1 MKTLCALVLTLFLA
15 TSAQAAYVPVDV
27 RYATTGS
34 AGNWTLDFT
43 FHNNLINSQNAPGDF
58 IFYKL
63 GLSLPGT
70 SIVDSPLKYNVTGP
84 ENGYNHVWT
93 FNNYANDGNPPG
105 AVKQIVPLFAQTELS
120 GFIVHSAE
128 ILPPSVASFFMTG
141 SAQPDNGR
149 WGFHSGGMY
158 TGGVVP
164 GTRGG
169 QLRPMFEGIANGTL
183 TLAPVGL
190 TPVPL
195 PPSVILF
202 GAGLLALFVIL
213 GNRRRAASGSRA
225 GMAC

>member
-15 TSAQAAYVPVDV
+15 TSAHAAYVPVDV

-34 AGNWTLDFT
+34 AGDWTMDVT
-43 FHNNLINSQNAPGDF
+43 FHNKLINSGNAPGDF

-70 SIVDSPLKYNVTGP
+70 TIADSPLKYTPSAAQG
-84 ENGYNHVWT
+84 EYNHVWT
-93 FNNYANDGNPPG
+93 FDNYANDGNPPG
-105 AVKQIVPLFAQTELS
+105 AVKQIVPLFPQTELN
-120 GFIVHSAE
+120 GFLLHSTE
-128 ILPPSVASFFMTG
+128 QFPPSIIPFFMLG

-183 TLAPVGL
+183 QLAPQGL
-190 TPVPL
+190 SPVPL
-195 PPSVILF
+195 PPSVLLF
-202 GAGLLALFVIL
+202 GAGLLIVVGWQRLRQTHSWGTI
-213 GNRRRAASGSRA
+213 
-225 GMAC
+225 